1 MNVEKAIEEF
11 IIYTNPYIELS
22 DNCTLK
28 IDHTLR
34 VVKLCEDIAKS
45 LNLSN
50 EEVEIAKMIGLLHD
64 IGRFEQWK
72 RFETFND
79 TKGIDHADLGVE
91 ILTTN
96 NYIRKYYSDDKYDE
110 IVLSAIAFHNK
121 YKLPDDLNEKEELF
135 SKIIRDADK
144 IDILYLYTTGHINI
158 DTENQKMTD
167 KVYNDLLNKN
177 EIKREDRI
185 NKADILS
192 VSLGFIFDINFDKS
206 FEILKDKNYINTE
219 IDIYEGKTNNSE
231 YINQLEEIR
240 NVINTYMEERL
251 NYVG

>member
-1 MNVEKAIEEF
+1 MNVEKAIQEF
-11 IIYTNPYIELS
+11 IIYTNPYIKLS
-22 DNCTLK
+22 DNCRLK

-34 VVKLCEDIAKS
+34 VVELCEEIAKS
-45 LNLSN
+45 LNLSS
-50 EEVEIAKMIGLLHD
+50 EEVEVAKMIGLLHD

-72 RFETFND
+72 RYETFVD
-79 TKGIDHADLGVE
+79 SKSIDHADLGVE

-96 NYIRKYYSDDKYDE
+96 NYIRKYYSDNKYDE
-110 IVLSAIAFHNK
+110 IVLNAIAFHNK

-144 IDILYLYTTGHINI
+144 IDILYLYTTGDINV

-167 KVYNDLLNKN
+167 KVYNDLIDKK

-219 IDIYEGKTNNSE
+219 IDIYESKTNNLE
-231 YINQLEEIR
+231 YINQLEDIR
-240 NVINTYMEERL
+240 KVINTYMEERL
-251 NYVG
+251 DYVR

>member
-1 MNVEKAIEEF
+1 MNIDRAIEEF
-11 IIYTNPYIELS
+11 VIYTNPYIEIS

-34 VVKLCEDIAKS
+34 VVKLCEEIAKS

-50 EEVEIAKMIGLLHD
+50 EEVEVAKMIGLLHD

-72 RFETFND
+72 RFETFKD
-79 TKGIDHADLGVE
+79 SESVDHADLGVE
-91 ILTTN
+91 ILTTD
-96 NYIRKYYSDDKYDE
+96 NYIRKYYSDDKYDD
-110 IVLSAIAFHNK
+110 IVLNAISFHNK
-121 YKLPDDLNEKEELF
+121 YSLPDDLNEKEELF

-144 IDILYLYTTGHINI
+144 IDILYLYTMGHISI
-158 DTENQKMTD
+158 DTENQKMTN
-167 KVYNDLLNKN
+167 KVYTDLLNKK

-206 FEILKDKNYINTE
+206 FEILKEKNYINTE
-219 IDIYEGKTNNSE
+219 IDIYENKTSNVE
-231 YINQLEEIR
+231 FINQLERIR
-240 NVINTYMEERL
+240 NVINNYIEERL
-251 NYVG
+251 NYVR